1 MTALYRSGALIIIAA
16 LLAALTHISAILLVP
31 SLVPVDVWTRF
42 AKLGDVGAFAL
53 LATTDGV
60 ADLVP
65 RNDPMTIIA
74 ICRYDLDDSGP
85 VRISGRLSLPY
96 WGFFAHD
103 RRGMVYYAINNRSFG
118 ERPLSLRVMTADDVV
133 RFRADLPEDAEQEL
147 LVASPD
153 TRGFVLI
160 RALVPFPSARLR
172 VEAELKQ
179 LACQSGQ

>member
-1 MTALYRSGALIIIAA
+1 MTALYRSGVLIIIAF
-16 LLAALTHISAILLVP
+16 LLAALTHVSAILLVP
-31 SLVPVDVWTRF
+31 SLTLIDSWTKL
-42 AKLGDVGAFAL
+42 AKLGDVGTFAL
-53 LATTDGV
+53 VTTTDGV
-60 ADLVP
+60 SDLVP

-85 VRISGRLSLPY
+85 VRISGRLNLPY

-103 RRGMVYYAINNRSFG
+103 RRGMVYYAINNRAFG
-118 ERPLSLRVMTADDVV
+118 ERPLSLRVMTGDDVV

-153 TRGFVLI
+153 ARGFVLI
-160 RALVPFPSARLR
+160 RALVPFPGSRLR

-179 LACQSGQ
+179 LECRSGQ